1 MFIMLFIVF
10 VVFFLNFFTNLVS
23 YLFRPNN
30 MLFLD
35 IRFFLYSFILYAIW
49 LCLIFIILQYDISLT
64 CNVTI
69 WIRTCPIMAFVISAD
84 ITSKKHNSSPFE
96 TVEVIFVKWISM
108 IVTLFSLRQEQTLHI
123 FSNIFM
129 FYFFICLLF
138 TTSKLNLETFNIDKS
153 HRFLLRILVI
163 VDLCTQ
169 YFTKYIILHS
179 VQAVW

>member
-1 MFIMLFIVF
+1 
-10 VVFFLNFFTNLVS
+10 
-23 YLFRPNN
+23 

-35 IRFFLYSFILYAIW
+35 ICFFFLYFFILYAIW
-49 LCLIFIILQYDISLT
+49 LCFIFIILQYDISLT

-84 ITSKKHNSSPFE
+84 ITSEKHNSSPFE

-153 HRFLLRILVI
+153 HSFLLRILVI
-163 VDLCTQ
+163 VNLCTQ